1 MGDKSRRDDTMVEN
15 NDRRCLTS
23 KSRGDDIVVKNM
35 LENTRICYHNVIP
48 TGFLMEFVEKSRIW
62 V

>member
-35 LENTRICYHNVIP
+35 LENTRIFYHNVIP
-48 TGFLMEFVEKSRIW
+48 TGFRC
-62 V
+62 